1 MHLRKKKKNE
11 TRRCVNLFNP
21 AIDVFQTTFPEELV
35 AELKEVADYW
45 RPDGEIER
53 LIQSD
58 FFFRELLLEAEILI
72 TGWGTPKLPI
82 ELLSQGQLKYI
93 CNVTGSVRHCISK
106 DFLEKGF
113 IVTNWGGAISK
124 NLAEATLMLMLACL
138 RRLNFVRKNLEAGY
152 WNQNTHKPQSLCRQ
166 RIGLLGFGQ
175 IAQELVRFL
184 TPFNDVIQAYDPYVK
199 DETFQSLGVQRVTNL
214 KSLFSDNAIISLHAS
229 MIPELDG
236 VVNKELLSLLPDD
249 GVLINTARGG
259 LVNEADLLDELKK
272 GRLWCGLDVFAVEPL
287 PPDSPFRFLP
297 RCIIT
302 PHTGGPTPDCYRD
315 MGAFA
320 VQNIRRYVKGEPLE
334 GIVLPE
340 QYDRIT

>member
-1 MHLRKKKKNE
+1 MHLRKKKKND

-21 AIDVFQTTFPEELV
+21 TAEVFRATFPEEFIT
-35 AELKEVADYW
+35 ELKGLVDYW
-45 RPDGEIER
+45 RPEGEIER
-53 LIQSD
+53 LIQTD

-82 ELLSQGQLKYI
+82 ELLSQGQLKFI
-93 CNVTGSVRHCISK
+93 CNVTGSIRHCISK

-113 IVTNWGGAISK
+113 VVTNWGSAISK

-152 WNQNTHKPQSLCRQ
+152 WDQNTHKPQSLCRQ
-166 RIGLLGFGQ
+166 RVGLLGFGQ

-184 TPFNDVIQAYDPYVK
+184 LPFNTTIQAYDPYVK
-199 DETFQSLGVQRVTNL
+199 DDTFQLLGVQRVKNL
-214 KSLFSDNAIISLHAS
+214 KSLFSDNTIISLHAS

-236 VVNKELLSLLPDD
+236 VVNKELLSLMPDN

-259 LVNEADLLDELKK
+259 LVNETDLLEEFKK
-272 GRLWCGLDVFAVEPL
+272 GRLWCGLDVFASEPL

-302 PHTGGPTPDCYRD
+302 PHTGGPTPDCYQD
-315 MGAFA
+315 MGAYA

-334 GIVLPE
+334 GVILPK